1 MQRKSTILAGIGIAA
16 VVAAG
21 GSAFTASN
29 TVTNA
34 FNTGQGE
41 ATVAGYNTTAVSY
54 SYTGTNK
61 DQVSGVTMTVTPVS
75 GATPAAVVKARLAA
89 GDEYTQ
95 CSQPD
100 AEALPLK
107 WSCTFATAKAVSAVT
122 TLDVYA
128 TSDSAAGS
136 DA

>member
-1 MQRKSTILAGIGIAA
+1 MQRKSKILAGIGIAA

-29 TVTNA
+29 TVA
-34 FNTGQGE
+34 SGFNTGQGE

-75 GATPAAVVKARLAA
+75 GGTPAAVVKARLAA
-89 GDEYTQ
+89 GD
-95 CSQPD
+95 
-100 AEALPLK
+100 
-107 WSCTFATAKAVSAVT
+107 
-122 TLDVYA
+122 
-128 TSDSAAGS
+128 
-136 DA
+136 